1 MYQSG
6 YQIDFLTFKPFSQ
19 IFEKDY
25 RIKNLIAVD
34 KSQLKSFKDILKFSK
49 TLGKYDYI
57 IDLHGNLR
65 SFLLSTFT
73 KGKVL
78 RYKKQSL
85 KRRLKMLDPNFN
97 VVKAYLDTL
106 KPLGISGDY
115 RPKVILDQ
123 EDLNSVENLILQNY
137 IVIGA
142 GARYLSKMYP
152 YYDQVAEILISKGY
166 NIVLVGSKEDKE
178 KDQAIYPQQVIDFR
192 GKLSIRQSFAV
203 ISKSKLVISND
214 SAVAHMARSVGV
226 KVLMIYGST
235 HPYFGFAPLKD
246 EGDYI
251 FKGLKCQPCTL
262 HGKDSCK
269 YGDFRCLTSISPQEV
284 VEKTLSLL

>member
-1 MYQSG
+1 M
-6 YQIDFLTFKPFSQ
+6 
-19 IFEKDY
+19 
-25 RIKNLIAVD
+25 
-34 KSQLKSFKDILKFSK
+34 LKFSK
-49 TLGKYDYI
+49 SLGSYDYI
-57 IDLHGNLR
+57 VDLHSNLR

-78 RYKKQSL
+78 RYKKQGL
-85 KRRLKMLDPNFN
+85 KRRLKILDPNFN

-115 RPKVILDQ
+115 KPRVILDE
-123 EDLNSVENLILQNY
+123 EDINSVKNLIPQNY

-152 YYDQVAEILISKGY
+152 YYNQVANIFINKGY
-166 NIVLVGSKEDKE
+166 NVVLVGSKEDKE
-178 KDQAIYPQQVIDFR
+178 KDKATYPNQVIDLR
-192 GKLSIRQSFAV
+192 GKLSIRQSLAV

-214 SAVAHMARSVGV
+214 SAVSHMARAVGV
-226 KVLMIYGST
+226 KVLMVYGST
-235 HPYFGFAPLKD
+235 HPYFGFAPSKD

-269 YGDFRCLTSISPQEV
+269 FGDFRCLTSISPQEV
-284 VEKTLSLL
+284 VEKSLLLL

>member
-6 YQIDFLTFKPFSQ
+6 YQVDFLTFKPFSQ

-25 RIKNLIAVD
+25 RIKNLIAAD
-34 KSQLKSFKDILKFSK
+34 KSQLKSFKDILNFSK
-49 TLGKYDYI
+49 SLGKYDYV

-73 KGKVL
+73 KGKVF

-106 KPLGISGDY
+106 KPLGILGDY

-123 EDLNSVENLILQNY
+123 EDLNSVENLIPQNY

-178 KDQAIYPQQVIDFR
+178 KDKAIYPQQVIDFR
-192 GKLSIRQSFAV
+192 GKLSIRQSLAV

-214 SAVAHMARSVGV
+214 SAVAHMARAVSV

-269 YGDFRCLTSISPQEV
+269 YGDFRCLTSISPQKV
-284 VEKTLSLL
+284 VEKSLSLL